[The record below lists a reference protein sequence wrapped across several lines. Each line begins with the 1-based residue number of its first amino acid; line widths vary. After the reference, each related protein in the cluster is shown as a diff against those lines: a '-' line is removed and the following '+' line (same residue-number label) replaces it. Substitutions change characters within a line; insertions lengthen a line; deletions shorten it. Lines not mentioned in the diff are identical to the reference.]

1 MLAAG
6 NGAENQTIRM
16 KDDYYDILGITKNAT
31 AAEIKKAY
39 RKKAL
44 KYHPDKNPGDSEAEE
59 QFKKAAEAY
68 EVLSNADKKARY
80 DQFGHAA
87 FQGGGGFGGGGM
99 NMDDI
104 FSQFGDIFGS
114 AFGGGGGG
122 GFSGFGGFGG
132 GGQRR
137 VKGSNLRI
145 RVKLTLKEVANGVEK
160 KVKVRRKIQ
169 ADGVTYTTCSTCNG
183 RGQVAKITNTILG
196 RMQTAATCSTCGGSG
211 QILDRK
217 PSEADNQGMKV
228 SEETVSIKIP
238 GGVEEGMQLKV
249 PGKGN
254 DAPGNGVPG
263 DLLVAIETQDHETLK
278 REGDNL
284 HYDLYVSI
292 SDAVL
297 GTSKEIDAVDGKV
310 RIKLEPG
317 IQSGK
322 ILRLRGKG
330 ISSINGYGTGDLL
343 VHVNVWTPKE
353 LNKEQKEFFER
364 MQGNENFEPRPEKS
378 DKSFFEKVKDMF
390 S

>member
-1 MLAAG
+1 
-6 NGAENQTIRM
+6 M
-16 KDDYYDILGITKNAT
+16 KEDYYEILGIGKNAS

-44 KYHPDKNPGDSEAEE
+44 EHHPDKNPGDSKAEE
-59 QFKKAAEAY
+59 LFKKSAEAY
-68 EVLSNADKKARY
+68 EVLSNPDKKARY

-87 FQGGGGFGGGGM
+87 FEGGGFGGGGM

-104 FSQFGDIFGS
+104 FSQFGDIFGG
-114 AFGGGGGG
+114 AFSGG

-145 RVKLTLKEVANGVEK
+145 RVKLTLEEVANGVEK

-169 ADGVTYTTCSTCNG
+169 AAGVTYKTCGTCGG
-183 RGQVAKITNTILG
+183 RGQVTKVTNTILG
-196 RMQTAATCSTCGGSG
+196 RMQTAAACSACGGSG
-211 QILDRK
+211 QIIDKR
-217 PSEADNQGMKV
+217 PSDADIHGLKAN
-228 SEETVSIKIP
+228 EETVSINIP
-238 GGVEEGMQLKV
+238 AGVEDGMQLKV

-254 DAPGNGVPG
+254 DAPGNGIPG

-284 HYDLYVSI
+284 HYDLYI
-292 SDAVL
+292 SFPEAVL
-297 GTSKEIDAVDGKV
+297 GTSKEIDAVGGKV

-317 IQSGK
+317 LQSGK

-330 ISSINGYGTGDLL
+330 ISSINGYGSGDLL

-364 MQGNENFEPRPEKS
+364 MNGNDNFEPRPEIS